1 MQSFFFDE
9 SFKLNEEITINNFP
23 EKDKNQVERAIG
35 LKNGDILSQKLLKL
49 GFINNSNQ
57 ETKNLT
63 IFNTDKNNNYRYLKR
78 IMPHPDKHGKFT
90 VNNIL
95 SYDKEMEKKHLLPAQ
110 DVHSLIKYQ
119 KYKPTEKGIIPPDN
133 SNIYKFLTSTNKRES
148 ANLVVLKHLV
158 GRDRDYLTYI
168 IGHPSNEDLMIRA
181 SYYGYYSF
189 LVVFYYDPTD
199 PNKIIYMY
207 GFN

>member
-1 MQSFFFDE
+1 MQSFFFNE
-9 SFKLNEEITINNFP
+9 LFNLNEEFTIDNFP
-23 EKDKNQVERAIG
+23 EKDKNQFKQVVN
-35 LKNGDILSQKLLKL
+35 LKNGDILLQQLCNL
-49 GFINNSNQ
+49 GFIDESNQ
-57 ETKNLT
+57 ENKNLT
-63 IFNTDKNNNYRYLKR
+63 IFDTKKNKNYKYLKR
-78 IMPHPDKHGKFT
+78 IVPSPDKHGKFT

-133 SNIYKFLTSTNKRES
+133 SHIYKFLTSTNKRES

-199 PNKIIYMY
+199 PNKILYMY